1 MRKIFKN
8 MDKPLLI
15 ISIILF
21 AFGLVMIF
29 SASNVT
35 AYMKYSTNPY
45 YYFIKQLIVLASSTI
60 VGIIIIKFHSK
71 TYKWFSWMGVL
82 GVIGLLLFL
91 LVYGKLKNSTASW
104 IDLGFYSLQPSELA
118 KIVIIIWMATFY
130 EENKK
135 KLNTYTTALFPI
147 AMALVIMGLIFVQP
161 DLGTSIIFGIIVF
174 FLFLLEPVAKDIKKN
189 IILFV
194 FGAVAVMALVVATSG
209 SKLISERQMK
219 RFDFFDPCSSEKFY
233 GDGNQVCN
241 GYIAINNGGLTGV
254 GLGNSTQKYLYLPEA
269 HTDFIFCIV
278 VEETGLIGGI
288 SILILFFMLIG
299 RILKIAKESYND
311 RGSIICYG
319 VACYIFLHIIV
330 NLGGVFGIMPMTGV
344 PLPFF
349 SYGGSFALSLI
360 IALTVVQ
367 RINVENKLYSERK
380 TKKSK

>member
-91 LVYGKLKNSTASW
+91 LVYGKLKNSAASW

-189 IILFV
+189 VILFV

-219 RFDFFDPCSSEKFY
+219 RFDLFDPCSSEKFY

-367 RINVENKLYSERK
+367 RIKVENKLYSERK